1 MEFQLLCSVPLVLWE
16 VSENF
21 TSGEHSMRPQE
32 SSLHLHNEKV
42 TGGPMA
48 MRLYFRVH
56 GALAPPL
63 SCYSRHYCASI
74 HMHSESFAAIRRP
87 GATHKCSPYQLRT
100 SIDRDLCSGVIA
112 WLLAAIDSVKL
123 LNFHSKGWEHIVAAL
138 SCAPLLNYAVL

>member
-1 MEFQLLCSVPLVLWE
+1 MFGSAGTMRRLRKLHFQGAQYETAGVIAALAQ
-16 VSENF
+16 
-21 TSGEHSMRPQE
+21 RE
-32 SSLHLHNEKV
+32 SNGGSYGNEAFCF
-42 TGGPMA
+42 G
-48 MRLYFRVH
+48 VH

-87 GATHKCSPYQLRT
+87 EATHKRSPYQLRT
-100 SIDRDLCSGVIA
+100 SIDKDLCSGVIA